1 MKKNIINKVF
11 VGCCTLGMI
20 MLTSCAKEGF
30 RIEGTI
36 SNAKDSV
43 LFLEHNGLE
52 GIAKI
57 DSVKLDQ
64 SGVFSFSGGRGDNPE
79 FYRLRIADQIIN
91 IAIDSTEHIAVKAVY
106 PQMATNYIIK
116 GSADNEKVKE
126 LALKQINL
134 QSRCQQLLAQRPEL
148 ADSLIEV
155 MLADYKRDITTNY
168 IFKAPMKSY
177 SYFALFQYVVIN
189 NQAVLIFDPSKDA
202 KDTKVFGAV
211 ATSWDTYYPG
221 TLRTQNL
228 HNITIKGMKD
238 ERIVKARQKPI
249 ELKAD
254 VRGVID
260 LPLRDNMGNERH
272 LTDFKGQVV
281 LLDFHVFG
289 MKGSTEYIM
298 HLRDLY
304 NKYHSR
310 GLEIYMVSLDEN
322 QHFWK
327 EQVANLPWVNVYD
340 DKGVSQAYTATATTL
355 PIIYLIDRGNNVVK
369 NPSQIKNLDE
379 EIQKLL

>member
-20 MLTSCAKEGF
+20 MLASCAKEGF

-64 SGVFSFSGGRGDNPE
+64 SGAFSFSGGRGDNPE

-260 LPLRDNMGNERH
+260 LPLRDNMGNEHH

>member
-36 SNAKDSV
+36 YNAKDSV

-57 DSVKLDQ
+57 DSVKLDE

-155 MLADYKRDITTNY
+155 MLADYKRDIATNY

>member
-1 MKKNIINKVF
+1 MKRNIANKVF
-11 VGCCTLGMI
+11 VGCCTLGI
-20 MLTSCAKEGF
+20 MMLASCAKEGF
-30 RIEGTI
+30 HIDGTI
-36 SNAKDSV
+36 ANAKDSI
-43 LFLEHNGLE
+43 LYLEHNGLE
-52 GIAKI
+52 GITKV

-64 SGVFSFSGGRGDNPE
+64 LGTFSFSGDKADNPE

-91 IAIDSTEHIAVKAVY
+91 IAIDSTEQIGVKATY
-106 PQMATNYIIK
+106 PQMATNYTVE
-116 GSADNEKVKE
+116 GSADNEKLKE

-134 QSRCQQLLAQRPEL
+134 QSRCQQLLAQRPEI
-148 ADSLIEV
+148 ADSLISA
-155 MLADYKRDITTNY
+155 MLVDYKRDVTTNY

-211 ATSWDTYYPG
+211 ATSWDTYFPG

-238 ERIVKARQKPI
+238 ERIVKAQQKPI
-249 ELKAD
+249 EIKAEEQ
-254 VRGVID
+254 GVID
-260 LPLRDNMGNERH
+260 IPLRDNTGLERH

-281 LLDFHVFG
+281 LLNFHVFG
-289 MKGSTEYIM
+289 VKGSTEYIM
-298 HLRDLY
+298 HMRDLY
-304 NKYHSR
+304 NKYHDR

-340 DKGVSQAYTATATTL
+340 DKGVSQAYTAPATTL
-355 PIIYLIDRGNNVVK
+355 PIIYLIDRGNNIVK
-369 NPSQIKNLDE
+369 NPSQIKNLE
-379 EIQKLL
+379 AEIEKLL

>member
-36 SNAKDSV
+36 YNAKDSV

-57 DSVKLDQ
+57 DSVKLDE

-340 DKGVSQAYTATATTL
+340 DKGVSQAYTTTATTL

>member
-20 MLTSCAKEGF
+20 MLASCAKEGF

-64 SGVFSFSGGRGDNPE
+64 SGAFSFSGGRGDNPE

-116 GSADNEKVKE
+116 GSSDNEKVKE

-369 NPSQIKNLDE
+369 NSSQIKNLDE

>member
-36 SNAKDSV
+36 YNAKDSV

-64 SGVFSFSGGRGDNPE
+64 SGAFSFSGGRGDNPE

>member
-20 MLTSCAKEGF
+20 MLASCAKEGF

-64 SGVFSFSGGRGDNPE
+64 SGAFSFSGGRGDNPE